1 MALPLSQFPAEIIR
15 EVRARKWL
23 AFLLFTGVSFFVLAA
38 GFVWPYKYS
47 SEVIIFVDD
56 QNIIRPLMEGSA
68 VTTQINERASAAQ
81 ELLWSRKVLEE
92 VATDPR
98 IFGESATML
107 TPEELEG
114 RIGELRARLSVST
127 RGDSYFSI
135 GYSAPSPLIAFTVAQ
150 RLGQAFIEEN
160 NERKRA
166 ESRGAYEFID
176 KQVRSYEQQIAEVEE
191 RLKLFLSENVDG
203 TEQEANARMANLRS
217 QLELAQLDK
226 AELVTRAQTLE
237 IELSKVRPTILQGR
251 ATDVYQERIRAME
264 AQLDELRLQYH
275 DTYPDIVILQEQ
287 LAELR
292 RQQRRAAADPDGAAP
307 TLDGESIANPVYQQI
322 RSALATTRA
331 DIQTAETRIRS
342 IGALMSEQA
351 QRMERIQENKAQYS
365 ELTRDMEVNRQ
376 IYDDLL
382 KRREKARVSMHLDI
396 EGQGLSYRIN
406 EAAQYPLSPEGIK
419 FPMFAIAGLILGLAA
434 PFGAAAGMLQLD
446 PRIRTREQLVEE
458 MELMV
463 LETIPKIRTP
473 FEKRKERRT
482 TTVVSFCAIVV
493 AVVYIAVAIT
503 AVLEVF

>member
-23 AFLLFTGVSFFVLAA
+23 AFMLFTGVSFVVLAA
-38 GFVWPYKYS
+38 GFLWPYKYS

-81 ELLWSRKVLEE
+81 ELLWSRKVLET

-98 IFGESATML
+98 IYGESATLL

-114 RIGELRARLSVST
+114 RIGLLRSRLSVAT

-135 GYSAPSPLIAFTVAQ
+135 GYSSPSPLIAFTVAQ

-160 NERKRA
+160 NERKRT
-166 ESRGAYEFID
+166 ESREAYEFID

-191 RLKLFLSENVDG
+191 RLKQFLSENVDG
-203 TEQEANARMANLRS
+203 TEVEANARMANLRS

-226 AELVTRAQTLE
+226 AELVTRAQSLE

-251 ATDVYQERIRAME
+251 ARDIFQERIHSLE
-264 AQLDELRLQYH
+264 EQLDELRLQYH

-287 LAELR
+287 LSELR
-292 RQQRRAAADPDGAAP
+292 RQQQRAAADPDQAAR
-307 TLDGESIANPVYQQI
+307 TLDGETIANPVHQQI

-331 DIQTAETRIRS
+331 DIETAETRIRS
-342 IGALMSEQA
+342 LRALMIDQT

-365 ELTRDMEVNRQ
+365 DLTRDMEVNRE

-396 EGQGLSYRIN
+396 EGQGLNYRIN
-406 EAAQYPLSPEGIK
+406 EAAQYPLSPAGVK
-419 FPMFAIAGLILGLAA
+419 FPMFAIAGILLGLLA
-434 PFGAAAGMLQLD
+434 PFGAAAGVLQLD
-446 PRIRTREQLVEE
+446 PRIRSREHLEEE
-458 MELMV
+458 MELLV
-463 LETIPKIRTP
+463 LETIPYIRTP
-473 FEKRKERRT
+473 FERRKDRRT
-482 TTVVSFCAIVV
+482 TTIVGFCVIVV
-493 AVVYIAVAIT
+493 AVIYIAVAIT
-503 AVLEVF
+503 AFLEVY